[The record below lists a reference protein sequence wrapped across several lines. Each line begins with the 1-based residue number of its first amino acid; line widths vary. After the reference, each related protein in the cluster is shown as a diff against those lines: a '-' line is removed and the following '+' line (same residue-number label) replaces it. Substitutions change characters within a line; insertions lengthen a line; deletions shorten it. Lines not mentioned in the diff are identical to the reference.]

1 MKKIKDISILDYKK
15 KEGYYFFNIEI
26 EYNDFSTYKID
37 KRYSEIKELYKI
49 LILKCPGCLI
59 PKFKSKSFIMKIKIT
74 ELTKEEK
81 LEIKSRTEKFLK
93 YLINHPIL
101 IKNKTVSDFF
111 SEKNI
116 EINKNQALKTNKMKT
131 IIENEENEDSD
142 EDLNSSSTIDKISK
156 SDNINIENN
165 KLKMEKEFDGFEII
179 EKDKYTDFF
188 EEEEENELINMYLE
202 EEKNKNKGIVSK
214 SKDFLISAYKY
225 IKSYSEENNMEPENK
240 PNDEMKLNLQE
251 KDIEFIKTI
260 NNELGEDIEINNYG
274 NDIMKIKEG
283 LEYIINN
290 FNQESKLIDSKI
302 KSLDKVIN
310 FFQEVRNLDSK
321 NNIKE
326 NINKKEEDNNKDK
339 DNNDFENIEKS
350 KDNNNIINR
359 KVKINENMDKKIL
372 NEDINKIKNY
382 SSLNKKYINKYLNPT
397 LVKMNE
403 LKEIIDCLSDIFI
416 RKKNHILFL
425 IKLQSQLNAKLKKN
439 ELVIEGDESKIQLIK
454 DINFFKKKIEKE
466 KLFINKINQNLK
478 YEIKKFKDEQE
489 NSIYILIN
497 DLYKNNYLMQCE
509 IFEIFN
515 KYIPTESD
523 SENSSKIKGEKEKSD
538 DDSDKFFDVEDDNE
552 KDEVSNKNEDKGR
565 KMSGDDF

>member
-1 MKKIKDISILDYKK
+1 
-15 KEGYYFFNIEI
+15 
-26 EYNDFSTYKID
+26 
-37 KRYSEIKELYKI
+37 
-49 LILKCPGCLI
+49 
-59 PKFKSKSFIMKIKIT
+59 
-74 ELTKEEK
+74 
-81 LEIKSRTEKFLK
+81 
-93 YLINHPIL
+93 
-101 IKNKTVSDFF
+101 
-111 SEKNI
+111 
-116 EINKNQALKTNKMKT
+116 
-131 IIENEENEDSD
+131 
-142 EDLNSSSTIDKISK
+142 
-156 SDNINIENN
+156 
-165 KLKMEKEFDGFEII
+165 MEKEFDGFEII

-214 SKDFLISAYKY
+214 SKDLLISAYKY
-225 IKSYSEENNMEPENK
+225 IKSYSEENNIEPENK
-240 PNDEMKLNLQE
+240 PNEGMKLNLQE
-251 KDIEFIKTI
+251 KDIEYIKTI

-497 DLYKNNYLMQCE
+497 DLYKNNYLKQCE
-509 IFEIFN
+509 ISEILN
-515 KYIPTESD
+515 KIISPESD
-523 SENSSKIKGEKEKSD
+523 SENSSKIKGENEKSD
-538 DDSDKFFDVEDDNE
+538 DDSDQFFAIEDDNKQG
-552 KDEVSNKNEDKGR
+552 KDPNKNEDKTR